1 MEQSRNIMRQSLQSL
16 YDTREINNITDCVL
30 EQLLHTDRTH
40 LLMERSSILSE
51 SVHQQIE
58 AIAMRLHSG
67 EPLQYILGTAPFYG
81 MDLHVSPAVLIPR
94 PETEELVEWIL
105 SENDMSPRRV
115 LDMGTGSGCIAL
127 ALAQNRPSWSVEAID
142 ISNEA
147 LDLARKNADEN
158 GIKVDFRQQDILQIP
173 SQQEIYD
180 IIVSNPPYITPSEK
194 EQMHCNVLDFEPH
207 LALFVPEDDPL
218 LFYRAIARF
227 ASTALKPGGQLYF
240 EINRQFGQETLN
252 MIKQESTLQP
262 TLRKDI
268 SQNDRM
274 IMAVKF

>member
-30 EQLLHTDRTH
+30 EHLLHTDRTH
-40 LLMERSSILSE
+40 LLMERSSVLSE

-105 SENDMSPRRV
+105 SENDMSPCRV

-127 ALAQNRPSWSVEAID
+127 ALAKNRPSWSVEAID

-207 LALFVPEDDPL
+207 LALFVPEDNPL
-218 LFYRAIARF
+218 LFYRSIARF

-240 EINRQFGQETLN
+240 EINRQFGQETLT
-252 MIKQESTLQP
+252 MIQQESTLQP

>member
-30 EQLLHTDRTH
+30 EHLLHTDRTH

-51 SVHQQIE
+51 SVHQQVE

-105 SENDMSPRRV
+105 SENDMRTRRV

-173 SQQEIYD
+173 YQQEIYD

-194 EQMHCNVLDFEPH
+194 KQMHCNVLGFEPH

-218 LFYRAIARF
+218 LFYRAIAHF

>member
-30 EQLLHTDRTH
+30 EHLLHTDRTH

-51 SVHQQIE
+51 SVHQQVR

-67 EPLQYILGTAPFYG
+67 EPLQYILGTTSFYG

-105 SENDMSPRRV
+105 SENDMRPRRV

-127 ALAQNRPSWSVEAID
+127 ALAQNRPLWSVEAID

-194 EQMHCNVLDFEPH
+194 KQMHCNVLDFEPH
-207 LALFVPEDDPL
+207 LALFVPGDDPL
-218 LFYRAIARF
+218 LFYRAISRF

>member
-1 MEQSRNIMRQSLQSL
+1 MEQSRNIMRQSLRGL

-30 EQLLHTDRTH
+30 EHLLHTDKTH

-51 SVHQQIE
+51 SVHQQVE
-58 AIAMRLHSG
+58 TIAMRLHCG

-218 LFYRAIARF
+218 LFYRAITRF

>member
-1 MEQSRNIMRQSLQSL
+1 MEQSRNIMRQSLQYL
-16 YDTREINNITDCVL
+16 YDAREISNIADCVL
-30 EQLLHTDRTH
+30 EHLLHTDRTH
-40 LLMERSSILSE
+40 LLMERNSVLSE
-51 SVHQQIE
+51 SVHQQVE

-67 EPLQYILGTAPFYG
+67 EPLQYILGAAPFYG
-81 MDLHVSPAVLIPR
+81 MDLRVSPAVLIPR

-105 SENDMSPRRV
+105 SEHDKHPRRV

-158 GIKVDFRQQDILQIP
+158 GIKVDFRQEDILQMP

-194 EQMHCNVLDFEPH
+194 KQMHCNVLDFEPH
-207 LALFVPEDDPL
+207 QALFVPEDDPL

-227 ASTALKPGGQLYF
+227 ASTALKPGGRLYF
-240 EINRQFGQETLN
+240 EINRRFGRETLD
-252 MIKQESTLQP
+252 MIQQESTLQP

>member
-30 EQLLHTDRTH
+30 EHLLHTDRTH
-40 LLMERSSILSE
+40 LLMERSSVLSE

-67 EPLQYILGTAPFYG
+67 EPLQYILGTTSFYG

-105 SENDMSPRRV
+105 SENDMHPSRV

-127 ALAQNRPSWSVEAID
+127 ALAQNRPLWSVEAID

-194 EQMHCNVLDFEPH
+194 KQMHCNVLDFEPH
-207 LALFVPEDDPL
+207 LALFVPGDDPL
-218 LFYRAIARF
+218 LFYRAITRF

>member
-1 MEQSRNIMRQSLQSL
+1 MEQSRNIMRQSLLGL

-30 EQLLHTDRTH
+30 EHLLHTDKTH

-51 SVHQQIE
+51 SVHQQVE
-58 AIAMRLHSG
+58 TIAMRLHCG
-67 EPLQYILGTAPFYG
+67 EPLQYILGTTPFYG

-194 EQMHCNVLDFEPH
+194 KQMHCNVLDFEPH

-227 ASTALKPGGQLYF
+227 ASTALKPSGQLYF

>member
-1 MEQSRNIMRQSLQSL
+1 MRQSLQSL

-30 EQLLHTDRTH
+30 EHLLHTDKTH

-58 AIAMRLHSG
+58 AIAMRLHCG

-158 GIKVDFRQQDILQIP
+158 GIKVDLRQQDILQIP

-240 EINRQFGQETLN
+240 EINRQFGQETLT
-252 MIKQESTLQP
+252 MIQQESTLQP

>member
-30 EQLLHTDRTH
+30 EHLLHTDRTH
-40 LLMERSSILSE
+40 LLMERSSVLSE

-194 EQMHCNVLDFEPH
+194 KQMHCNVLDFEPH

-227 ASTALKPGGQLYF
+227 ASTVLKPGGQLYF

-252 MIKQESTLQP
+252 MIQQESTLQP